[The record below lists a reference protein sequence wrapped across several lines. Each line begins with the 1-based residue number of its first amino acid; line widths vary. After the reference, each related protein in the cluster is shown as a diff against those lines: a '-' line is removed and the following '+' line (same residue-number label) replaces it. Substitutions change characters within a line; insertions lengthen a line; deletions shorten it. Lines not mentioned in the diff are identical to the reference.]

1 MPQHRTRPQTRP
13 EETEEDVIKEDSGP
27 PSPAP
32 PASQPAPR
40 PDDKPVAV
48 DPDDAMIEEPKD
60 DAFKDTKPKPGDKK
74 VDQELDRSL
83 EPRR

>member
-1 MPQHRTRPQTRP
+1 MPQHRPRPQTTP
-13 EETEEDVIKEDSGP
+13 EAAEEDVIKEDSRP

-32 PASQPAPR
+32 PTLRPAPR

-60 DAFKDTKPKPGDKK
+60 DAFKDTKPKPE
-74 VDQELDRSL
+74 DQKID
-83 EPRR
+83 

>member
-1 MPQHRTRPQTRP
+1 MPQHRPRPQTTP
-13 EETEEDVIKEDSGP
+13 EETEEDVIQENSGP

-32 PASQPAPR
+32 PKSQPAPR

-74 VDQELDRSL
+74 VD
-83 EPRR
+83 